1 MNRPLTALV
10 ATMMLCIAAHADPT
24 GFLPPEQSIEQA
36 LEELPD
42 IAAARARVE
51 EAQARGEALARGD
64 YGFELTVMP
73 LARHEMQ
80 GTTYAEVEAMVTR
93 SFRLPRKRRIDR
105 ALGALGEEASTLA
118 LADVRH
124 MAARLLLER
133 WFDWL
138 ETAGKVALTER
149 QWALTEDERKKVEKR
164 LGTGDLAQL
173 DLERAQAAEAQ
184 AAARTIEAR
193 QARERARAAMAETF
207 PALGLPAAMPEI
219 PDPVTDFAATTQ
231 MIQDIMQHSHEVAI
245 ARKLA
250 ERQSLAAARADAN
263 RLPDPSL
270 GLRMLDEA
278 QGEQKSLSLVVTIPF
293 AAPSVDPTARA
304 EQHLASAMT
313 ADAAAIER
321 QVMTEAR
328 QLAESLPLLVQS
340 WESARRARVV
350 TEAALTRVSKAWTLG
365 EAGFADLAL
374 ARHQAYDTEAAELA
388 ARLALHKSAL
398 RVEIDTHRLWLA
410 HKDLAQH

>member
-1 MNRPLTALV
+1 MNCPRAALRV
-10 ATMMLCIAAHADPT
+10 AMMLCVATHAGAA
-24 GFLPPEQSIEQA
+24 GFLPPEQSVVQA

-42 IAAARARVE
+42 IAAAKARVD

-64 YGFELTVMP
+64 YGVELTVMP

-93 SFRLPRKRRIDR
+93 SFRLPRKRRIDG
-105 ALGALGEEASTLA
+105 ALGVLGEEASTLA
-118 LADVRH
+118 LADARH
-124 MAARLLLER
+124 MAARMLLER

-138 ETAGKVALTER
+138 ETAGKVALAER
-149 QWALTEDERKKVEKR
+149 QWALTEDERRKVERR
-164 LGTGDLAQL
+164 LSTGDLAQI

-207 PALGLPAAMPEI
+207 PALGLPAAVPEI
-219 PDPVTDFAATTQ
+219 PDPVTDFAAAAQ
-231 MIQDIMQHSHEVAI
+231 IVQDIMEHSHEVAI

-278 QGEQKSLSLVVTIPF
+278 QGEQKSLSLVVTISF

-313 ADAAAIER
+313 ADAAALER
-321 QVMTEAR
+321 QVMSEAR

-340 WESARRARVV
+340 WESAHRARVV
-350 TEAALTRVSKAWTLG
+350 TEAALARVSKAWTLG

-374 ARHQAYDTEAAELA
+374 ARHQAYETEEAELA
-388 ARLALHKSAL
+388 ARLALHESAL

-410 HKDLAQH
+410 HKDLARH